1 MYLPLTSSK
10 TVCWKLSCSVI
21 SDSLW
26 PKDCSLQGSSVHGDS
41 ASKNTA
47 GGGHAFLQGIFP
59 TQGSKPGLP
68 SKPGGSRND
77 TREVSPK
84 SIRWGTSLV
93 VQWLGHYASTAE
105 GTGSLPG
112 WGTKILHATQ
122 CGGKKKKKL
131 VKNKTKQTL
140 ILIITFFFFGGRH
153 PGILHLAYSV

>member
-1 MYLPLTSSK
+1 M
-10 TVCWKLSCSVI
+10 
-21 SDSLW
+21 
-26 PKDCSLQGSSVHGDS
+26 
-41 ASKNTA
+41 
-47 GGGHAFLQGIFP
+47 
-59 TQGSKPGLP
+59 
-68 SKPGGSRND
+68 
-77 TREVSPK
+77 
-84 SIRWGTSLV
+84 

-131 VKNKTKQTL
+131 VKNKTTQPL